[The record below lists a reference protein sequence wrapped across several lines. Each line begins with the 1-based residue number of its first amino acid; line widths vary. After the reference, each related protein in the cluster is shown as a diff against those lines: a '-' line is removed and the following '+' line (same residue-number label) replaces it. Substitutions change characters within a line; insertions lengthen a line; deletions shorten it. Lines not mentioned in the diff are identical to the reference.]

1 MPCVRRKNHYEKTE
15 SITFFYH
22 YDIGGRTG
30 YAFSSVSPF
39 SFYSLYVSSMKQ
51 AAQTSSEQA
60 VTQASN
66 AISNYIGDMQ
76 EIMRLIER
84 I

>member
-30 YAFSSVSPF
+30 YTFFTVVYLFLFITVCIQYETGSAD
-39 SFYSLYVSSMKQ
+39 Q
-51 AAQTSSEQA
+51 Q
-60 VTQASN
+60 
-66 AISNYIGDMQ
+66 
-76 EIMRLIER
+76 
-84 I
+84 

>member
-30 YAFSSVSPF
+30 YAFFTVVYLFLFIVVCIQYETGSAD
-39 SFYSLYVSSMKQ
+39 Q
-51 AAQTSSEQA
+51 Q
-60 VTQASN
+60 
-66 AISNYIGDMQ
+66 
-76 EIMRLIER
+76 
-84 I
+84 